1 MQHQKSTKF
10 IAGGAPRAEATL
22 SSTVRRL
29 WPYIWPGERSDL
41 KLRVLLA
48 VVLMV
53 AAKFAT
59 IAIPYAYKWATDAL
73 ASESAADKIPLP
85 AILSGVVALTII
97 YGLLRMAMA
106 LFTQGR
112 DALFAAVA
120 MNAVRRLAIEVF
132 VHLHQLSLRFHLE
145 RKTGGLTRI
154 LERGRNAIETIIRT
168 SMLVAVPT
176 IVEFALILGVFLFSF
191 DWRYVIAVSVMIIV
205 YMLYTT
211 VATNWRIAIRRS
223 MNESDTD
230 ANTKAIDSLLNF
242 ETVKYFGA
250 EQRESARYDKSM
262 ERYERLSVRTYV
274 SLAILNAGQ
283 AIIFTTGLVIVIV
296 MCVAG
301 IHNHTNTLGD
311 FVLINLMMLQ
321 LYQPLNFMGMVYRDI
336 KQAIVDIELMFDI
349 LEQNPEIQDRP
360 HAPRLIVSEGAVR
373 FDNVEF
379 NYDPGRK
386 ILRGVSFEA
395 PAGKTIAIVGPSGAG
410 KSTISRLL
418 FRFYEPSAGR
428 ITIDGQDISAVTQA
442 SLREAIGMVPQD
454 TVLFNDT
461 ILYNIRYGRAGAT
474 DEEVAAA
481 ANDAQIDAFIR
492 SLPQGYRSQVGER
505 GLKLSGGEKQR
516 VAIARTMLKG
526 PPILV
531 LDEATSAL
539 DSFTEREIQAA
550 LERVSKGRTTLII
563 AHRLS
568 TVVHADEILVLDKGA
583 IAERGTHDGLLARGG
598 IYAALWSRQR
608 EVDAAQ
614 ETLRR
619 AEIETDDEP
628 AVETPPTEVAAESV
642 VR

>member
-10 IAGGAPRAEATL
+10 IAGGVPRAEATL
-22 SSTVRRL
+22 SSTVRQL

-73 ASESAADKIPLP
+73 ASESARDKIPLP
-85 AILSGVVALTII
+85 AILTGVVALTII

-191 DWRYVIAVSVMIIV
+191 DWRYVVAVSVMIIV
-205 YMLYTT
+205 YMVYTT

-250 EQRESARYDKSM
+250 EQREAVRYDKSM

-301 IHNHTNTLGD
+301 IRNHTNTLGD

-360 HAPRLIVSEGAVR
+360 DAPRLVVSEGSVR

-461 ILYNIRYGRAGAT
+461 ILYNIRYGRDGAT

-539 DSFTEREIQAA
+539 DTFTEREIQAA

-628 AVETPPTEVAAESV
+628 AVETPAIDVAAESV
-642 VR
+642 AR